1 MKMPFGKHRGVSLEL
16 INSNYL
22 RWLIEEDWF
31 IDRDDDLVVAVEE
44 ELKDRDKWDG
54 HFYEDKVK

>member
-44 ELKDRDKWDG
+44 ELKDRDKWDN
-54 HFYEDKVK
+54 HFYDDKVK

>member
-31 IDRDDDLVVAVEE
+31 IDRDDDLVVAVET
-44 ELKDRDKWDG
+44 ELKERDKWDG